1 MTTPGAADDPARAT
15 PAGTTSGEPIIVVRG
30 ASFGYADRV
39 VVADV
44 DLTVTA
50 GATLAIVGGNGCGK
64 STLVRGLL
72 GLNDRLGGEVLLFG
86 EPAHRFRRRHL
97 LGYVPQRHT
106 LSSTAAAT
114 VNEVVAAGRLP
125 HHGLFSRLRTRDR
138 DVIAHSLELVGLADA
153 ARAEVG
159 TLSGGQQ
166 RRVLIARALAGEPQA
181 LLMDEPTA
189 GVDAANQQVLAEVFD
204 RLARR
209 GTTLLVVTHDIEPMA
224 GALHRVVA
232 MSAGTIT
239 YDGPLEP
246 FLADP
251 ALRATGHAHH
261 HDAPRQH
268 SPLGLADPSAPRR
281 HGPHH
286 ADH

>member
-1 MTTPGAADDPARAT
+1 MTTPGAADAAGRAEAAA
-15 PAGTTSGEPIIVVRG
+15 PSPGERIIEVRG

-39 VVADV
+39 VVAEA

-50 GATLAIVGGNGCGK
+50 GEALAIVGGNGCGK

-72 GLNDRLGGEVLLFG
+72 GLNDQLGGEVLLFG

-106 LSSTAAAT
+106 LSATVAAT
-114 VNEVVAAGRLP
+114 VTEVVAAGRLP
-125 HHGLFSRLRTRDR
+125 HHGLFSRLRPRDR
-138 DVIAHSLELVGLADA
+138 EVIAGSLDLVGLADA

-159 TLSGGQQ
+159 ILSGGQQ

-189 GVDAANQQVLAEVFD
+189 GVDAANQRVLAEVFD

-224 GALHRVVA
+224 GVLHRVVA
-232 MSAGTIT
+232 MSAGTIA

-261 HDAPRQH
+261 HDAPRH
-268 SPLGLADPSAPRR
+268 PSPLGLDDPSGPRPRGR
-281 HGPHH
+281 HDP
-286 ADH
+286 DH